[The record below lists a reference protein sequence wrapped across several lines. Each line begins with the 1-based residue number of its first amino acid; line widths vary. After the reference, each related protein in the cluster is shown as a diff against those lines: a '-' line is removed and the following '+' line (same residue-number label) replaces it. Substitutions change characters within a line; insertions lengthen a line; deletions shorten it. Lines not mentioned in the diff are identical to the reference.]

1 MAEDDIRLKDALIG
15 IAAIIAMDVL
25 LAVTVFV
32 MLKAGLAT
40 RGLGTIMPVAL
51 ALSVVVPT
59 AALVYYLK
67 RRGIC
72 LGFLP
77 LGRRGWHLLL
87 WQVPF
92 AIFAAGV
99 AAAIVGPL
107 LGLSPSENTSAADGR
122 GVMVVVSLACYL
134 LLAPL
139 VEEIV
144 FRRLLMGYLDR
155 IVPAF
160 ASVILSSLLFGVAHI
175 APPVMLYA
183 TFLGMGCALVT
194 RFHNSLR
201 AGFIVHLVNNVA
213 VQLIAVSAL

>member
-1 MAEDDIRLKDALIG
+1 MAEDDIRLKDTLIG

-25 LAVTVFV
+25 LVVTVFV
-32 MLKAGLAT
+32 MMKSGLAAG
-40 RGLGTIMPVAL
+40 GLGTIMPAAL
-51 ALSVVVPT
+51 ALSVAVPT

-67 RRGIC
+67 HRGIG

-77 LGRRGWHLLL
+77 LGRRGWHLL
-87 WQVPF
+87 WQVPLV
-92 AIFAAGV
+92 ILAAGV

-107 LGLSPSENTSAADGR
+107 LGISPSDNTSAADGR

-139 VEEIV
+139 AEEIV

-155 IVPAF
+155 SVPAF

-175 APPVMLYA
+175 APPVIVYA

-201 AGFIVHLVNNVA
+201 AGFIVHLVNNVV

>member
-1 MAEDDIRLKDALIG
+1 MAEDDIRLKDAFIG
-15 IAAIIAMDVL
+15 IVAIIAMDVL
-25 LAVTVFV
+25 LVVTVFV
-32 MLKAGLAT
+32 MMKSGLAAG
-40 RGLGTIMPVAL
+40 GLGTVMPAAL

-67 RRGIC
+67 HRGIS

-77 LGRRGWHLLL
+77 LGRRGWHLL
-87 WQVPF
+87 WQAPLV
-92 AIFAAGV
+92 ILTAGV

-107 LGLSPSENTSAADGR
+107 LGLSPSESTSAADGH

-139 VEEIV
+139 AEEIV

-155 IVPAF
+155 RVPAF
-160 ASVILSSLLFGVAHI
+160 ASVMLSSLLFGVVHI
-175 APPVMLYA
+175 APPVMVYA

>member
-1 MAEDDIRLKDALIG
+1 MVKDNIRLKDALIG

-25 LAVTVFV
+25 LVVTVFV
-32 MLKAGLAT
+32 MMEAGLAT
-40 RGLGTIMPVAL
+40 RGLGTILPAGL

-67 RRGIC
+67 RRGIS

-77 LGRRGWHLLL
+77 LGRRGWHLL
-87 WQVPF
+87 WQVPL
-92 AIFAAGV
+92 AIFVAGV
-99 AAAIVGPL
+99 TAAIVGPL

-134 LLAPL
+134 FLAPL
-139 VEEIV
+139 IEEIV

-155 IVPAF
+155 SVPAI
-160 ASVILSSLLFGVAHI
+160 ASVLFSSVLFGAAHI
-175 APPVMLYA
+175 APPVIVYA

-201 AGFIVHLVNNVA
+201 AGFILHLANNLT
-213 VQLIAVSAL
+213 VQLIAISAL

>member
-1 MAEDDIRLKDALIG
+1 MAEDDIRLKDTLIG

-25 LAVTVFV
+25 LVVTVFV
-32 MLKAGLAT
+32 MMKSGLAAG
-40 RGLGTIMPVAL
+40 GLGTIMPAAL
-51 ALSVVVPT
+51 ALSVAVPT
-59 AALVYYLK
+59 AALMYYLK
-67 RRGIC
+67 HRGIG

-77 LGRRGWHLLL
+77 LGRRGWHLL
-87 WQVPF
+87 WQVPLV
-92 AIFAAGV
+92 ILAAGV

-107 LGLSPSENTSAADGR
+107 LGISPSDNTSAADGR

-139 VEEIV
+139 AEEIV

-155 IVPAF
+155 SVPAF

-175 APPVMLYA
+175 APPVIVYA

-201 AGFIVHLVNNVA
+201 AGFIVHLVNNVV

>member
-1 MAEDDIRLKDALIG
+1 MVKDNIRLKDALIG

-25 LAVTVFV
+25 LVVTVFV
-32 MLKAGLAT
+32 MMEAGLAT
-40 RGLGTIMPVAL
+40 RGLGMILPAGL

-67 RRGIC
+67 RRGIS

-77 LGRRGWHLLL
+77 LGRRGWHLL
-87 WQVPF
+87 WQVPL
-92 AIFAAGV
+92 AILVAGI

-107 LGLSPSENTSAADGR
+107 MGISPSENTSAADGR

-155 IVPAF
+155 SVPAF
-160 ASVILSSLLFGVAHI
+160 ASVILSSLIFGLAHI
-175 APPVMLYA
+175 APPVMVYA
-183 TFLGMGCALVT
+183 TFIGMGCALVT

-201 AGFIVHLVNNVA
+201 AGFVLHLVNNVV
-213 VQLIAVSAL
+213 VQLIAISAL

>member
-1 MAEDDIRLKDALIG
+1 MAEDDIRLKDTLIG

-25 LAVTVFV
+25 LVVTVFV
-32 MLKAGLAT
+32 MMKSGLAAG
-40 RGLGTIMPVAL
+40 GLGTIMPAAL

-67 RRGIC
+67 HRGIG

-77 LGRRGWHLLL
+77 LGRRGWHLL
-87 WQVPF
+87 WQVPLV
-92 AIFAAGV
+92 ILAAGV

-107 LGLSPSENTSAADGR
+107 LGISPSDNTSAADGR

-139 VEEIV
+139 AEEIV

-155 IVPAF
+155 SVPAF

-175 APPVMLYA
+175 APPVIVYA

>member
-1 MAEDDIRLKDALIG
+1 MVKDNIRLKDALIG

-25 LAVTVFV
+25 LVVTVFV
-32 MLKAGLAT
+32 MMEAGLAT
-40 RGLGTIMPVAL
+40 RGLGTILPAGL

-67 RRGIC
+67 RRGIS

-77 LGRRGWHLLL
+77 LGRRGWHLL
-87 WQVPF
+87 WQVPL
-92 AIFAAGV
+92 AILVAGI

-107 LGLSPSENTSAADGR
+107 MGISPSENTSAADGR

-155 IVPAF
+155 SVPAF
-160 ASVILSSLLFGVAHI
+160 ASVILSSLIFGLAHI
-175 APPVMLYA
+175 APPVMVYA
-183 TFLGMGCALVT
+183 TFIGMGCALVT

-201 AGFIVHLVNNVA
+201 AGFVLHLVNNVV
-213 VQLIAVSAL
+213 VQLIAISAL

>member
-1 MAEDDIRLKDALIG
+1 MVEDNIRLKDALIG
-15 IAAIIAMDVL
+15 IAATIAMDVL
-25 LAVTVFV
+25 LVVTVFV

-40 RGLGTIMPVAL
+40 RGLGTILPVAL

-67 RRGIC
+67 RRGIS
-72 LGFLP
+72 LGFVP
-77 LGRRGWHLLL
+77 LGRRGWHLL
-87 WQVPF
+87 WQAPLV
-92 AIFAAGV
+92 ILTAGA

-107 LGLSPSENTSAADGR
+107 LGLSPSESTSAADGR

-155 IVPAF
+155 SVPAF
-160 ASVILSSLLFGVAHI
+160 ASVILSSLIFGVVHI
-175 APPVMLYA
+175 APPVIVYA

-201 AGFIVHLVNNVA
+201 AGFIVHLVNNVT

>member
-15 IAAIIAMDVL
+15 IVAISAMDVL
-25 LAVTVFV
+25 LVVTVFV
-32 MLKAGLAT
+32 MMKSGLAAG
-40 RGLGTIMPVAL
+40 GLGTIMPAAL
-51 ALSVVVPT
+51 ALSVAVPT

-67 RRGIC
+67 HRGIG

-77 LGRRGWHLLL
+77 LGRRGWHLL
-87 WQVPF
+87 WQVPLV
-92 AIFAAGV
+92 ILAAGV

-107 LGLSPSENTSAADGR
+107 LGISPSDNTSAADGR

-139 VEEIV
+139 AEEIV

-155 IVPAF
+155 SVPAF

-175 APPVMLYA
+175 APPVIVYA

-201 AGFIVHLVNNVA
+201 AGFIVHLVNNAV

>member
-15 IAAIIAMDVL
+15 IVAISAMDVL
-25 LAVTVFV
+25 LVVAVFV
-32 MLKAGLAT
+32 MMKSGLAAG
-40 RGLGTIMPVAL
+40 GLGTIMPAAL
-51 ALSVVVPT
+51 ALSVAVPT

-67 RRGIC
+67 HRGIG

-77 LGRRGWHLLL
+77 LGRRGWHLL
-87 WQVPF
+87 WQVPLV
-92 AIFAAGV
+92 ILAAGV

-107 LGLSPSENTSAADGR
+107 LGISPSDNTSAADGR

-139 VEEIV
+139 AEEIV

-155 IVPAF
+155 SVPAF

-175 APPVMLYA
+175 APPVIVYA

-201 AGFIVHLVNNVA
+201 AGFIVHLVNNVV

>member
-15 IAAIIAMDVL
+15 IVAIIAMDVL
-25 LAVTVFV
+25 LVATVFV
-32 MLKAGLAT
+32 MMKADLAT
-40 RGLGTIMPVAL
+40 RGLGTTLPVAL

-67 RRGIC
+67 RRGIS

-77 LGRRGWHLLL
+77 LGRRGWHLL
-87 WQVPF
+87 WQVPL
-92 AIFAAGV
+92 AILVAGI

-107 LGLSPSENTSAADGR
+107 MGISPSENTSAADGR

-155 IVPAF
+155 SVPAF
-160 ASVILSSLLFGVAHI
+160 ASVILSSLIFGLVHI
-175 APPVMLYA
+175 APPVMVYA
-183 TFLGMGCALVT
+183 TFIGMGCALVT

-201 AGFIVHLVNNVA
+201 AGFVLHLVNNVV

>member
-15 IAAIIAMDVL
+15 IVAIIAMDVL
-25 LAVTVFV
+25 LVVTVFV
-32 MLKAGLAT
+32 MMKSGLAAG
-40 RGLGTIMPVAL
+40 GLGTIMPAAL
-51 ALSVVVPT
+51 ALSVAVPT

-67 RRGIC
+67 HRGIG

-77 LGRRGWHLLL
+77 LGRRGWHLL
-87 WQVPF
+87 WQVPLV
-92 AIFAAGV
+92 ILAAGV

-107 LGLSPSENTSAADGR
+107 LGLSPSESTSAADGR

-139 VEEIV
+139 AEEIV

-155 IVPAF
+155 RVPAF
-160 ASVILSSLLFGVAHI
+160 ASVILSSLIFGVVHI
-175 APPVMLYA
+175 APPVIVYA

-201 AGFIVHLVNNVA
+201 AGFIVHLVNNAA

>member
-1 MAEDDIRLKDALIG
+1 MAENIRLKDVLIG
-15 IAAIIAMDVL
+15 IVAIIAMDVL
-25 LAVTVFV
+25 LVVTVFV

-51 ALSVVVPT
+51 AFSVVVPT

-77 LGRRGWHLLL
+77 LGRRGWHLL
-87 WQVPF
+87 WQVPL
-92 AIFAAGV
+92 AIFIAGV

-155 IVPAF
+155 SVPAF
-160 ASVILSSLLFGVAHI
+160 ASVILSSLLFGAAHI
-175 APPVMLYA
+175 APPVMVYA

>member
-15 IAAIIAMDVL
+15 IVAISAMDVL
-25 LAVTVFV
+25 LVVTVFV
-32 MLKAGLAT
+32 MMKSGLAAG
-40 RGLGTIMPVAL
+40 GLGTIMPAAL
-51 ALSVVVPT
+51 ALSVAVPT

-67 RRGIC
+67 HRGIG

-77 LGRRGWHLLL
+77 LGRRGWHLL
-87 WQVPF
+87 WQVPLV
-92 AIFAAGV
+92 ILAAGV

-107 LGLSPSENTSAADGR
+107 LGISPSDNTSAADGR

-139 VEEIV
+139 AEEIV

-155 IVPAF
+155 SVPAF

-175 APPVMLYA
+175 APPVIVYA

-194 RFHNSLR
+194 RFHHSLR
-201 AGFIVHLVNNVA
+201 AGFIVHLVNNVV

>member
-15 IAAIIAMDVL
+15 IVAIIATDVL
-25 LAVTVFV
+25 LVVTVFV
-32 MLKAGLAT
+32 MMKSGLAAG
-40 RGLGTIMPVAL
+40 GLGTIMPAAL

-67 RRGIC
+67 RRGIS

-77 LGRRGWHLLL
+77 LGRRGWHLL
-87 WQVPF
+87 WQVPLV
-92 AIFAAGV
+92 ILAAGV

-107 LGLSPSENTSAADGR
+107 LGLSPSESTSAADGR

-139 VEEIV
+139 AEEIV

-155 IVPAF
+155 RVPAF
-160 ASVILSSLLFGVAHI
+160 ASVILSSLIFGVVHI
-175 APPVMLYA
+175 APPVIVYA

-201 AGFIVHLVNNVA
+201 AGFIVHLVNNAA

>member
-1 MAEDDIRLKDALIG
+1 MAEDNIRLKDALIG
-15 IAAIIAMDVL
+15 IVAISAMDVL
-25 LAVTVFV
+25 LVVTVFV
-32 MLKAGLAT
+32 MMKSGLAAG
-40 RGLGTIMPVAL
+40 GLGTIMPAAL

-67 RRGIC
+67 HRGIS
-72 LGFLP
+72 LGFLH
-77 LGRRGWHLLL
+77 LGRRGWHLL
-87 WQVPF
+87 WQAPLV
-92 AIFAAGV
+92 ILAAGA

-107 LGLSPSENTSAADGR
+107 LGLSPSESTSAADGR

-139 VEEIV
+139 AEEIV

-155 IVPAF
+155 RVPAF
-160 ASVILSSLLFGVAHI
+160 ASVILSSLIFGVVHI
-175 APPVMLYA
+175 APPVIVYA

-201 AGFIVHLVNNVA
+201 AGFLVHLVNNVV

>member
-1 MAEDDIRLKDALIG
+1 MAEDDIRLKDTLIG

-25 LAVTVFV
+25 LVVTVFV
-32 MLKAGLAT
+32 MMKSGLAAG
-40 RGLGTIMPVAL
+40 GLGTIMPAAL

-67 RRGIC
+67 HRGIS

-77 LGRRGWHLLL
+77 LGRRGWHLL
-87 WQVPF
+87 WQVPLV
-92 AIFAAGV
+92 ILAAGV

-107 LGLSPSENTSAADGR
+107 LGISPSDNTSAADGR

-139 VEEIV
+139 AEEIV

-155 IVPAF
+155 SVPAF

-175 APPVMLYA
+175 APPVIVYA

-201 AGFIVHLVNNVA
+201 AGFIVHLVNNVV

>member
-15 IAAIIAMDVL
+15 IVAIIAMDVL
-25 LAVTVFV
+25 LVATVFV
-32 MLKAGLAT
+32 MMKADLAT
-40 RGLGTIMPVAL
+40 RGLGTTLPVAL

-67 RRGIC
+67 RRGIS

-77 LGRRGWHLLL
+77 LGRRGWHLL
-87 WQVPF
+87 WQVPL
-92 AIFAAGV
+92 AILVAGI

-107 LGLSPSENTSAADGR
+107 MGISPSENTSAADGR

-155 IVPAF
+155 SVPAF
-160 ASVILSSLLFGVAHI
+160 ASVILSSLIFGLVHN
-175 APPVMLYA
+175 APPVMVYA
-183 TFLGMGCALVT
+183 TFIGMGCALVT

-201 AGFIVHLVNNVA
+201 AGFVLHLVNNVV

>member
-1 MAEDDIRLKDALIG
+1 MAEDNIRLKDALIG
-15 IAAIIAMDVL
+15 IVAISAMDVL
-25 LAVTVFV
+25 LVVTVFG
-32 MLKAGLAT
+32 MMKSGLAAG
-40 RGLGTIMPVAL
+40 GLGTIMPAAL

-67 RRGIC
+67 HRGIS

-77 LGRRGWHLLL
+77 LGRRGWHLL
-87 WQVPF
+87 WQAPLV
-92 AIFAAGV
+92 ILAAGA

-107 LGLSPSENTSAADGR
+107 LGLSPSESTSAADGH
-122 GVMVVVSLACYL
+122 GAMVVVSLACYL

-139 VEEIV
+139 AEEIV

-155 IVPAF
+155 RVPSF
-160 ASVILSSLLFGVAHI
+160 ASVMLSSLLFGVVHI
-175 APPVMLYA
+175 APPVMVYA

>member
-1 MAEDDIRLKDALIG
+1 MAEDYIRLKDALIG
-15 IAAIIAMDVL
+15 IVAIIAMDVL
-25 LAVTVFV
+25 LVVTVFV
-32 MLKAGLAT
+32 MMKAGLAT
-40 RGLGTIMPVAL
+40 RGLGTTLPVAL
-51 ALSVVVPT
+51 AFSVVVPT
-59 AALVYYLK
+59 VALVYYLK
-67 RRGIC
+67 RRGIS
-72 LGFLP
+72 LGLVP
-77 LGRRGWHLLL
+77 LGRRGWHLL
-87 WQVPF
+87 WQAPLV
-92 AIFAAGV
+92 ILAAGA

-107 LGLSPSENTSAADGR
+107 MGLSPSENASAADGR
-122 GVMVVVSLACYL
+122 GVMIVVSLACYL

-155 IVPAF
+155 SVPAS
-160 ASVILSSLLFGVAHI
+160 ASVILSSLLFGVVHI
-175 APPVMLYA
+175 ALPVMVYA

>member
-1 MAEDDIRLKDALIG
+1 MAEDNIRLKDALIG
-15 IAAIIAMDVL
+15 IVAISAMDVL
-25 LAVTVFV
+25 LVVTVFV
-32 MLKAGLAT
+32 MMKSGLAAG
-40 RGLGTIMPVAL
+40 GLGTIMPAAL

-67 RRGIC
+67 HRGIS

-77 LGRRGWHLLL
+77 LGRRGWHLL
-87 WQVPF
+87 WQAPLV
-92 AIFAAGV
+92 ILTAGV

-107 LGLSPSENTSAADGR
+107 LGLSPSESTSAADGH

-139 VEEIV
+139 AEEIV

-155 IVPAF
+155 WVPAF
-160 ASVILSSLLFGVAHI
+160 ASVMLSSLLFGVVHI
-175 APPVMLYA
+175 APPVMVYA

-201 AGFIVHLVNNVA
+201 AGLILHFVNNLT
-213 VQLIAVSAL
+213 VQLIAISAL

>member
-1 MAEDDIRLKDALIG
+1 MAEDDIRLKDTLIG

-25 LAVTVFV
+25 LVVTVFV
-32 MLKAGLAT
+32 MMKSGLAAG
-40 RGLGTIMPVAL
+40 GLGTIMPAAL

-67 RRGIC
+67 HRGIS
-72 LGFLP
+72 LG
-77 LGRRGWHLLL
+77 
-87 WQVPF
+87 
-92 AIFAAGV
+92 
-99 AAAIVGPL
+99 
-107 LGLSPSENTSAADGR
+107 
-122 GVMVVVSLACYL
+122 VVSLACYL

-139 VEEIV
+139 AEEIV

-155 IVPAF
+155 RVPAF
-160 ASVILSSLLFGVAHI
+160 ASVVLSSLLFGVAHI
-175 APPVMLYA
+175 APPVMVYA

-194 RFHNSLR
+194 RFHDSLR

>member
-1 MAEDDIRLKDALIG
+1 MVEDDIRLKDALIG
-15 IAAIIAMDVL
+15 IVAISAMDVL
-25 LAVTVFV
+25 LVVTVFV
-32 MLKAGLAT
+32 MMKSGLAAG
-40 RGLGTIMPVAL
+40 GLGTIMPAAL
-51 ALSVVVPT
+51 ALSVAVPT

-67 RRGIC
+67 HRGIG

-77 LGRRGWHLLL
+77 LGRRGWHLL
-87 WQVPF
+87 WQVPLV
-92 AIFAAGV
+92 ILAAGV

-107 LGLSPSENTSAADGR
+107 LGISPSDNTSAADGR

-139 VEEIV
+139 AEEIV

-155 IVPAF
+155 SVPAF

-175 APPVMLYA
+175 APPVIVYA

-201 AGFIVHLVNNVA
+201 AGFIVHLVNNVV